1 MSRHTLDN
9 QGRSGYNRAV
19 RKPKYF
25 VAIVPE
31 ALKDHTDL
39 KVLLG
44 KMKRTLKDREKEVR
58 WSAPEM
64 WHITLQFL
72 GELNSEELTRAYSAI
87 NSWQPQIK
95 QLDLKIQGVGAFP
108 DPQDAR
114 VIWLGVQNSQELKKL
129 QIGLKAHLNAH
140 NIETVEDRPF
150 LPHLTLARLRNLQ
163 SVSDLVKLGG
173 RKSFGEYKIS
183 DVILFESVVQ
193 GAMVKYV
200 PISRKR
206 IAPTAAQ

>member
-1 MSRHTLDN
+1 M
-9 QGRSGYNRAV
+9 

-25 VAIVPE
+25 VAVVPE
-31 ALKDHTDL
+31 ALKDHSDL
-39 KVLLG
+39 KVLVG

-58 WSAPEM
+58 WSPPDM

-72 GELNSEELTRAYSAI
+72 GELNNEELTRVYAAI

-95 QLDLKIQGVGAFP
+95 ELELKIQGVGAFP
-108 DPQDAR
+108 DPLDAR
-114 VIWLGVQNSQELKKL
+114 VLWLGVQNSQELKKL
-129 QIGLKAHLNAH
+129 QQGLKAHLNSH
-140 NIETVEDRPF
+140 QIDTVEDRPF

-200 PISRKR
+200 PVSRKK
-206 IAPTAAQ
+206 IQ